1 MRTHEIRDLRK
12 VNGIVFE
19 IYGMSARVIRYGAPY
34 GKYIDEEILG
44 DDVHLLNCIRP
55 EEKGESVSIETLVQ
69 RAAEEIC
76 PGVECVY
83 YEIMS

>member
-1 MRTHEIRDLRK
+1 MQTHEIRDLRK

-44 DDVHLLNCIRP
+44 EKVSLWNYIRP
-55 EEKGESVSIETLVQ
+55 EDNGESPSMKLLVQ
-69 RAAEEIC
+69 RAAEQIC
-76 PGVECVY
+76 PGNESVY
-83 YEIMS
+83 FEIMA